1 MNNARL
7 LLADDHTLML
17 QGIRRILEQDFELA
31 GAVSDGRALVAA
43 AQELRPDVILLDISM
58 PLLNGIDAARQIRT
72 LVPETKLIFLT
83 MHKDRDYV
91 LEAFRAGGS
100 GYILKWSAE
109 EELTVAIRR
118 VLAGKKYLTP
128 LLPQAWLDQQ
138 PRQASAEQPAYC
150 NLSGR
155 EREVLQLIA
164 EGMSAKQIAA
174 TLNVSNKTVEFHKY
188 RIMRRLGIHTIA
200 QLTKYAV
207 ERGLTSP

>member
-1 MNNARL
+1 MNNVRL

-17 QGIRRILEQDFELA
+17 QGIRRILEEDFELA
-31 GAVSDGRALVAA
+31 GTVSDGRALVAA
-43 AQELRPDVILLDISM
+43 AQELRPDVILMDISM
-58 PLLNGIDAARQIRT
+58 PLLNGIDAAKQIRQ
-72 LVPETKLIFLT
+72 LLPETKLIFLT

-91 LEAFRAGGS
+91 TEAFRAGAS

-109 EELTVAIRR
+109 EELTAAIRR
-118 VLAGKKYLTP
+118 VLAGKTYLTP
-128 LLPQAWLDQQ
+128 LLPQTWLNVQQ
-138 PRQASAEQPAYC
+138 RQLTHPHAPAC
-150 NLSGR
+150 DLSSR

-188 RIMRRLGIHTIA
+188 RIMRKLGIHNVA

-207 ERGLTSP
+207 EHGLTIP

>member
-1 MNNARL
+1 MKSARL

-31 GAVSDGRALVAA
+31 GTVSDGRSLVAA

-58 PLLNGIDAARQIRT
+58 PLLNGIDAARQIRH
-72 LVPETKLIFLT
+72 LVPETKMVFLT

-91 LEAFRAGGS
+91 TEAFRAGAS

-109 EELTVAIRR
+109 EELTAAIRQ
-118 VLAGKKYLTP
+118 VLTGRKYLTP
-128 LLPQAWLDQQ
+128 LLPQSWVDVQ
-138 PRQASAEQPAYC
+138 PRQLSSMQADCRDLSA
-150 NLSGR
+150 R
-155 EREVLQLIA
+155 EREVLQLLA

-174 TLNVSNKTVEFHKY
+174 ALNVSNKTVEFHKY
-188 RIMRRLGIHTIA
+188 RIMRKLGIHTIA

-207 ERGLTSP
+207 EHGLTIT